1 MHSLLE
7 GVVSLA
13 QVAAP
18 ASEAVPRS
26 LLVDLLIIL
35 ATAGLVAIVM
45 QRLKFETVPAYL
57 IAGAL
62 IGPNALSIVDSAQ
75 STEAIS
81 GLAIILLMFGI
92 GLSLDLSSLRLGM
105 GAIIGAMVLSSV
117 LCVLAFWPLG
127 LVFGL
132 NSPES
137 IAIGMAL
144 TITSTA
150 VVVRVLSDRRQMR
163 SPTGRLTFGVL
174 VSQDMMAIAMLALI
188 PILAKWG
195 GVGAETV
202 ITLATDGAMVD
213 ANTPAGSE
221 MMAEEPAMLRF
232 LFDAAVRIGGIAMLI
247 LAGKL
252 VLPRLLAEAARG
264 KSIEIML
271 VLATAAALG
280 AAGIT
285 SMLGFSREMGAFL
298 AGLLLSSTPFRHQL
312 AGQVGPLRDL
322 FMAVF
327 FTTVGMKLDPHALAD
342 GWWLILIA
350 AAAMI
355 VIKTLLMG
363 VSAWAFGVAASTSV
377 AAGFALANAGEFSLV
392 MLETASGAG
401 VLSPDLNAKASAVVA
416 VSLIFI
422 PLQITLG
429 NRVAGSFRNVP
440 PPPWIKRPKFV
451 DRLRDKLHPGAKGA
465 DGGLA
470 GEEGPHI
477 DESLPP
483 RRVILAGYGLVGRVV
498 AEQLDKIG
506 VIYTIVEM
514 NPRTVDRQ
522 TKFKKD
528 SVYGDIS
535 NPEVLERAGLR
546 DADAVIITI
555 PDDDAVLRACS
566 VIRKLTPKMFI
577 AVRTNF
583 FSKAMLA
590 TEAGADLV
598 TVEEW
603 ATAQQMAAEVAKR
616 LGREAPKVVA
626 PKEDRIAKEAAIEE
640 GAEDDGH
647 A

>member
-1 MHSLLE
+1 MLSLFDGMML
-7 GVVSLA
+7 LA
-13 QVAAP
+13 QAAP
-18 ASEAVPRS
+18 ADASAVPRS
-26 LLVDLLIIL
+26 LLIDLLIIL

-62 IGPNALSIVDSAQ
+62 IGPNALSIVNSAQ

-81 GLAIILLMFGI
+81 GLAIVLLMFGI
-92 GLSLDLSSLRLGM
+92 GLSLDLSSLRLGI
-105 GAIIGAMVLSSV
+105 GAILGAMIVSSL
-117 LCVLAFWPLG
+117 LCVAAFWPLG
-127 LVFGL
+127 LLFGL
-132 NSPES
+132 NSPEA

-163 SPTGRLTFGVL
+163 SPTGRLTFGIL
-174 VSQDMMAIAMLALI
+174 VSQDMMAIAMLATI
-188 PILAKWG
+188 PILAKWA

-202 ITLATDGAMVD
+202 MSIATDGATVD
-213 ANTPAGSE
+213 PNTPAGTE
-221 MMAEEPAMLRF
+221 LMAEEPAMLRF
-232 LFDAAVRIGGIAMLI
+232 LFEAALRIGGIALLI

-285 SMLGFSREMGAFL
+285 SLLGFSREMGAFL

-350 AAAMI
+350 TGVMI
-355 VIKTLLMG
+355 VVKIVLMG
-363 VSAWAFGVAASTSV
+363 ASAWAFGVAASTSV

-392 MLETASGAG
+392 MLGTAASAG
-401 VLSPDLNAKASAVVA
+401 VLSDDVNAKASAVVA
-416 VSLIFI
+416 LSLIFVPI
-422 PLQITLG
+422 QMSLG
-429 NRVAGSFRNVP
+429 HRLAARFSKVP
-440 PPPWIKRPKFV
+440 PAPWIKRPKFV
-451 DRLRDKLHPGAKGA
+451 DRLWDR
-465 DGGLA
+465 LA
-470 GEEGPHI
+470 GRHGGVSEGVEGDADAGV

-506 VIYTIVEM
+506 VTYTIVEM

-522 TKFKKD
+522 AKFKKD

-535 NPEVLERAGLR
+535 NPEVLEHAGIH

-555 PDDDAVLRACS
+555 PDEEAVLRACS
-566 VIRKLTPKMFI
+566 VIRKIAPKMFI

-616 LGREAPKVVA
+616 LGREVPKVAAPKA
-626 PKEDRIAKEAAIEE
+626 ERIAEEAQIE
-640 GAEDDGH
+640 GH

>member
-1 MHSLLE
+1 MVSMLE
-7 GVVSLA
+7 GVFSLA
-13 QVAAP
+13 QAAAP
-18 ASEAVPRS
+18 VSAGVPRS
-26 LLVDLLIIL
+26 LLIDLLIIL

-45 QRLKFETVPAYL
+45 QRLRFETVPAYL

-62 IGPNALSIVDSAQ
+62 IGPNALSIVNSAE

-92 GLSLDLSSLRLGM
+92 GLSLDLSSLRLGI
-105 GAIIGAMVLSSV
+105 GAIIGAMVASSV

-127 LVFGL
+127 LLFGL
-132 NSPES
+132 NSPEA

-163 SPTGRLTFGVL
+163 SPTGRLTFGIL
-174 VSQDMMAIAMLALI
+174 VSQDMMAIAMLATI
-188 PILAKWG
+188 PILAKWA

-202 ITLATDGAMVD
+202 LTLATDGATVD
-213 ANTPAGSE
+213 ANTPAGAELMS
-221 MMAEEPAMLRF
+221 EEPAMLRF
-232 LFDAAVRIGGIAMLI
+232 LFEAALRIGGIAMLI

-252 VLPRLLAEAARG
+252 LLPRLLAEAARG

-285 SMLGFSREMGAFL
+285 SLLGFSREMGAFL

-350 AAAMI
+350 TGVMI
-355 VIKTLLMG
+355 VVKIVLMG
-363 VSAWAFGVAASTSV
+363 ASAWAFGVAASTSV

-392 MLETASGAG
+392 MLGTAASAG
-401 VLSPDLNAKASAVVA
+401 VLDPDVNAKASAVVA
-416 VSLIFI
+416 LSLILI
-422 PLQITLG
+422 PLQMSLG
-429 NRVAGSFRNVP
+429 NRVACKFSNVP

-451 DRLRDKLHPGAKGA
+451 DRIWDRLARREGGAAGGA
-465 DGGLA
+465 EPEADA
-470 GEEGPHI
+470 DVDH
-477 DESLPP
+477 SLPA

-506 VIYTIVEM
+506 VTYTIVEM

-522 TKFKKD
+522 AKFKKD

-535 NPEVLERAGLR
+535 NPEVLERAGIR

-555 PDDDAVLRACS
+555 PDEEAVLRACS
-566 VIRKLTPKMFI
+566 VIRKIAPKIFI

-603 ATAQQMAAEVAKR
+603 ATAQQMAAEVAKK
-616 LGREAPKVVA
+616 LGREAPRVAA
-626 PKEDRIAKEAAIEE
+626 PKAERIAEEAEIE
-640 GAEDDGH
+640 GH